1 MALEQKPRKLGLT
14 TPLGDNELLLVAF
27 RGEEEMSRLFRYELE
42 MISDNN
48 AIAAADIV
56 GKNVGFS
63 VTLADGSARFFNG
76 FVNRFY
82 AGDEGDEGRRNYRAE
97 VVPWLW
103 FLTRTTDCRI
113 FQNKTVPQI
122 VEQIF
127 ADLGFSDFEIA
138 HIKGEHPK
146 RDYCVQYRESD
157 FDFVSRLLEEEGI
170 FYFFKHEDGK
180 HTLVM
185 ADHTRAYQDCPEN
198 RVDYPRDHGSQAL
211 EDHITGWE
219 HRYEFRSGKWAQTD
233 YNFETPSANLMTK
246 TNTVMDL
253 PGVDKY
259 EQYDFPGE
267 YGKTGDG
274 EPLTKTRM
282 EEEEVEHDVV
292 HATSL
297 CKTFTPGGKFKI
309 GQHQSDS
316 EAGRA
321 FVITS
326 IQHSAAEPMAYETG
340 SGVGETYANRFTCI
354 PDTVIF
360 RPARTTPRPIVRGP
374 QTAVVVGP
382 VGAEIYPDKY
392 GRVKVQFHWDR
403 EGKKDEN
410 SSCWIRV
417 SQPVAGQGWG
427 AIVIPR
433 IGQEVIVEFIEGDP
447 DAPII
452 TGRVY
457 NAGQMPPYELPANK
471 TQSGFKS
478 RSSMGGSADNFNE
491 IRFEDKKG
499 SEQLFIHAEKNQDIE
514 VENDETHSV
523 GHDRTKTI
531 DNDETT
537 HVKHDRTETVD
548 NNETITI
555 GVDRTENVGKN
566 ESITVGLMR
575 TRAVGV
581 NEAITVG
588 AAQEIT
594 VGGLRAVT
602 VGLSQTL
609 SVGMNLSESI
619 GKNRSETVGSN
630 RTSSVGKD
638 DSLKVGKNL
647 VIDAG
652 DQIVIKTGKASITM
666 KKDGTIQIS
675 GKDITIKASGKINA
689 KASKNIILKGK
700 KILQN

>member
-1 MALEQKPRKLGLT
+1 MALEQTTRKLGLT
-14 TPLGDNELLLVAF
+14 TPLGENELVLVAF
-27 RGEEEMSRLFRYELE
+27 HGEEEISRLFSYELE
-42 MISDNN
+42 MISDDN

-56 GKNVGFS
+56 GKKIGFS
-63 VTLADGSARFFNG
+63 VQLADESPRFFHG
-76 FVNRFY
+76 FVKRFF
-82 AGDEGDEGRRNYRAE
+82 AGDENDLGRRNYRAE

-122 VEQIF
+122 VEEIF
-127 ADLGFSDFEIA
+127 GDLGFSDFEIG

-157 FDFVSRLLEEEGI
+157 FNFVSRLLEEEGI

-180 HTLVM
+180 HTLVL
-185 ADHTRAYQDCPEN
+185 ADQTPAYQDCPEN
-198 RVDYPRDHGSQAL
+198 EVDYPRDRGTQAF
-211 EDHITGWE
+211 EDHITSWE

-233 YNFETPSANLMTK
+233 YNFETPSASLMTK
-246 TNTVMDL
+246 TNTVMEL

-267 YGKTGDG
+267 YGQTSDG

-292 HATSL
+292 HATSM

-309 GQHQSDS
+309 RQHPSNS
-316 EAGRA
+316 EAGKA
-321 FVITS
+321 FVITA
-326 IQHSAAEPMAYETG
+326 IQHSAAESVAYETG
-340 SGVGETYANRFTCI
+340 AAIDETYENSFTCI
-354 PDTVIF
+354 PDSVIF
-360 RPARTTPRPIVRGP
+360 RPARLTPRPIVRGP

-382 VGAEIYPDKY
+382 AGAEIYPDKY

-427 AIVIPR
+427 AMVVPR

-457 NAGQMPPYELPANK
+457 NAEQMPPYELPANK

-478 RSSMGGSADNFNE
+478 RSSMGGSGDNFNE

-499 SEQLFIHAEKNQDIE
+499 SEQVFIHAEKNQDIE

-555 GVDRTENVGKN
+555 GGNRTEKVAKDETITIDGNRTEKVAKNETVQIGKNESVKVSDNRSYNVGKN
-566 ESITVGLMR
+566 DTLDVGKVLSIT
-575 TRAVGV
+575 
-581 NEAITVG
+581 
-588 AAQEIT
+588 
-594 VGGLRAVT
+594 
-602 VGLSQTL
+602 
-609 SVGMNLSESI
+609 
-619 GKNRSETVGSN
+619 
-630 RTSSVGKD
+630 
-638 DSLKVGKNL
+638 
-647 VIDAG
+647 AG
-652 DQIVIKTGKASITM
+652 DQINITTGKSSIVM
-666 KKDGTIQIS
+666 KKDGTIVIS
-675 GKDITIKASGKINA
+675 GKDITIKGSGKITA
-689 KASKNIILKGK
+689 KASKDMILKGK